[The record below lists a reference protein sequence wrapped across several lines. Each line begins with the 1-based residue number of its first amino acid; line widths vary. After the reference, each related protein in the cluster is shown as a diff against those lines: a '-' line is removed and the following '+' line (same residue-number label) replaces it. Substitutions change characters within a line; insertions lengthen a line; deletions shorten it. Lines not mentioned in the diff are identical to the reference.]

1 MATIHCER
9 CGVIGK
15 PLIHGVC
22 GDVLGC
28 AKRGVNSLELRNE
41 YEESA
46 LGGSVS
52 QTGIELENVVRSF
65 WRKGSMPPQTCA
77 DRERLYTAVTE
88 YVDARIKWD
97 EHRTQIQVAMSP
109 ATEPQ
114 LRFLADLRETI
125 GFSEDAANTVLNLS
139 KKQAGLMIETLLA
152 IGVPKTHCA
161 ATTKKGKRCR
171 NPRKYKNNDSR
182 LCGIHMNEYRFAN
195 ESPDSGA

>member
-22 GDVLGC
+22 GDILGC
-28 AKRGVNSLELRNE
+28 AKRGVNSIELRNE
-41 YEESA
+41 YKESIT
-46 LGGSVS
+46 GRSVS
-52 QTGIELENVVRSF
+52 QTGIELENMVRSF
-65 WRKGSMPPQTCA
+65 WRKGSALPQTRA
-77 DRERLYTAVTE
+77 DRERLYLAVTE
-88 YVDARIKWD
+88 YVNARIKWD
-97 EHRTQIQVAMSP
+97 EHRTQTQVAALP

-125 GFSEDAANTVLNLS
+125 GFSANSNTNLSLS

-152 IGVPKTHCA
+152 IGVPKTHCN

-171 NPRKYKNNDSR
+171 NPRSYKNGDSQ
-182 LCGIHMNEYRFAN
+182 LCGIHMNQYRT
-195 ESPDSGA
+195 